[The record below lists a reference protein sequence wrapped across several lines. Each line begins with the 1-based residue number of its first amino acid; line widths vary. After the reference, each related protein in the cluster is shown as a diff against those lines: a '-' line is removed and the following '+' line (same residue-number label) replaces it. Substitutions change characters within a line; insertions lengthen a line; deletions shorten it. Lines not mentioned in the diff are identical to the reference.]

1 MRQALRWA
9 AGVLLALAAG
19 TLPQRSYAQGSTVTV
34 PVPTPQAGSGAA
46 AQADAAAGED
56 GRSAARLTDETL
68 SASGAQGGAG
78 PPEPTAADLATAGQ
92 VRVYLMTIGQGDV
105 VWEKFG
111 HNALRVVDP
120 ARGTDLAYN
129 WGIFDFNQPNFIGR
143 FLTGDT
149 RYSMEP
155 IDGPSLA
162 QYYAADEKRT
172 LTQQELNLTAVQKA
186 RLRAFVE
193 WNALEA
199 NKYYRYDY
207 YRDNCSTRV
216 RDALDRALGG
226 TLRRAL
232 VGRAAGGT
240 TYRSHTR
247 RLLAGDVPTYTGIQ
261 LALGRPADVPLDA
274 WEESFLPGRLAQYV
288 RSMRVTGADGVARPL
303 VLREDTLFVATQRAP
318 ERTSAPSYLLG
329 YLVVGL
335 ALGALLL
342 LLGRRGAAGTRGAD
356 AGFGVLAGT
365 YVLIVGLTG
374 TALVLAGTVTRH
386 TYMGRN
392 ENLLAVNPLALVLL
406 VLLLVAVGVRR
417 PEARQRWRRRA
428 GVVALVLAGLTVLGA
443 VLTVV
448 PGVGQRSAELFA
460 LLVPVHLA
468 IWWALRAPVA
478 RRADGAA

>member
-1 MRQALRWA
+1 VRQALRWA

-19 TLPQRSYAQGSTVTV
+19 TPAQAAHGQGGTVTV

-46 AQADAAAGED
+46 ARADAVAEED
-56 GRSAARLTDETL
+56 GRSAGRLTDEML
-68 SASGAQGGAG
+68 GATGIQGAG
-78 PPEPTAADLATAGQ
+78 PPEPSAADLATAGQ
-92 VRVYLMTIGQGDV
+92 VRVFLMTIGQGDV
-105 VWEKFG
+105 VWERFG

-172 LTQQELNLTAVQKA
+172 LTQQELNLTAPQKA

-226 TLRRAL
+226 TLRRGL
-232 VGRAAGGT
+232 VGRAAGGS

-329 YLVVGL
+329 YLAAGL

-365 YVLIVGLTG
+365 YVLIVGLAG

-386 TYMGRN
+386 TYMGAN

-417 PEARQRWRRRA
+417 PESRQRWRRRA
-428 GVVALVLAGLTVLGA
+428 GVVALVLAALTVLGA
-443 VLTVV
+443 LLTLL
-448 PGVGQRSAELFA
+448 PNVGQRSAELFA

-478 RRADGAA
+478 RPSSSVA

>member
-19 TLPQRSYAQGSTVTV
+19 TPPQAAQAQGSTVAV

-46 AQADAAAGED
+46 ARADAVAEED
-56 GRSAARLTDETL
+56 GRSAGRLTDETL
-68 SASGAQGGAG
+68 SASGVQGAG
-78 PPEPTAADLATAGQ
+78 PPEPSAADLATAGQ

-129 WGIFDFNQPNFIGR
+129 WGIFDFDQPNFIGR

-149 RYSMEP
+149 DYSMEP
-155 IDGPSLA
+155 LDGPSLA

-172 LTQQELNLTAVQKA
+172 LTQQELNLTVPQKA

-199 NKYYRYDY
+199 NKHYRYDY

-226 TLRRAL
+226 TLRRTLA
-232 VGRAAGGT
+232 GRAAGGT

-274 WEESFLPGRLAQYV
+274 WEESFLPGRLAHYV
-288 RSMRVTGADGVARPL
+288 RSMRVMGAGGVAQPL

-329 YLVVGL
+329 YLATGL

-365 YVLIVGLTG
+365 YVLIVGLAG

-386 TYMGRN
+386 TYMGGN
-392 ENLLAVNPLALVLL
+392 ENLLAVNPLALALL

-428 GVVALVLAGLTVLGA
+428 AAVALLLAALTVLGA
-443 VLTVV
+443 LLTVI
-448 PGVGQRSAELFA
+448 PGIGQRSAELFA

-478 RRADGAA
+478 LPARGAA

>member
-1 MRQALRWA
+1 VRQALRWA

-19 TLPQRSYAQGSTVTV
+19 SVPRATAAQGTAV
-34 PVPTPQAGSGAA
+34 PVQTPQAGRGAA
-46 AQADAAAGED
+46 ARADAAAQED
-56 GRSAARLTDETL
+56 GRSAARLTDEVL
-68 SASGAQGGAG
+68 SAAGVPGAG
-78 PPEPTAADLATAGQ
+78 PPEPTAADLGTAAQ
-92 VRVYLMTIGQGDV
+92 VRVVLMTIGQGGV

-111 HNALRVVDP
+111 HNALRVIDP

-129 WGIFDFNQPNFIGR
+129 WGIFDFDQPNFIAN

-149 RYSMEP
+149 RYAMEA
-155 IDGPSLA
+155 IDGPSLV
-162 QYYAADEKRT
+162 QYYVADEQRT
-172 LTQQELNLTAVQKA
+172 VTQQELNLTAPQKA

-199 NKYYRYDY
+199 NKFYRYDY

-232 VGRAAGGT
+232 AGRPSGGA
-240 TYRSHTR
+240 TYRAHTR

-261 LALGRPADVPLDA
+261 LALGRPADVALDA
-274 WEESFLPGRLAQYV
+274 WEEAFLPGRLAHYA
-288 RSMRVTGADGVARPL
+288 RGIRVTGSDGVVQPL
-303 VLREDTLFVATQRAP
+303 VAREDTLFVSPRPP
-318 ERTSAPSYLLG
+318 ERTAAPSYLLG
-329 YLVVGL
+329 YLVAGL

-342 LLGRRGAAGTRGAD
+342 WLGRRGAAGARGAD

-365 YVLIVGLTG
+365 YALIVGLAG

-417 PEARQRWRRRA
+417 PEARGRWRRRA
-428 GVVALVLAGLTVLGA
+428 SAVALVLAALTVLGA
-443 VLTVV
+443 LLTAV
-448 PGVGQRSAELFA
+448 PSLGQRSTELFA

-478 RRADGAA
+478 RPAPSAS

>member
-19 TLPQRSYAQGSTVTV
+19 ATPRATPAQGSTVTV
-34 PVPTPQAGSGAA
+34 PVPTPQAGAGAA
-46 AQADAAAGED
+46 AQADAAAEQD
-56 GRSAARLTDETL
+56 GRSAARLTDEVL
-68 SASGAQGGAG
+68 SASGVPGAG
-78 PPEPTAADLATAGQ
+78 PPEPGAADLATAGQ

-129 WGIFDFNQPNFIGR
+129 WGIFDFDQPNFIGR

-149 RYSMEP
+149 DYSMEA
-155 IDGPSLA
+155 IDAPSLA
-162 QYYAADEKRT
+162 QYYASDEQRT
-172 LTQQELNLTAVQKA
+172 VVQQELNLTAPQKA

-232 VGRAAGGT
+232 EGRPAGGT

-274 WEESFLPGRLAQYV
+274 WEEAFLPGRLAAYA
-288 RSMRVTGADGVARPL
+288 RGIRVAGPDGVAQPL
-303 VLREDTLFVATQRAP
+303 VAREDTLFVAPRPP
-318 ERTSAPSYLLG
+318 ERTAVPSYLLG
-329 YLVVGL
+329 YLVTGL
-335 ALGALLL
+335 LFGAVVL
-342 LLGRRGAAGTRGAD
+342 LLGRRGAAGVRGAD

-365 YVLIVGLTG
+365 YVLIVGLAG

-392 ENLLAVNPLALVLL
+392 ENLLAVNPMALVLL
-406 VLLLVAVGVRR
+406 VLLLAAVGVRR

-428 GVVALVLAGLTVLGA
+428 SVVALVLAAVTVLGA
-443 VLTVV
+443 VLTLI
-448 PGVGQRSAELFA
+448 PGIGQRSTELFA

-468 IWWALRAPVA
+468 LWWALRAPVA
-478 RRADGAA
+478 RPAAGAA